1 MIENFF
7 LLYYTSTIRTHA
19 HCGTRERGPY
29 EVIRQKPLRSGG
41 DALSGRR
48 LPRPASIRQVSEGTG
63 ISDSYLEQI
72 FFRLRKAG
80 LLAAVRG
87 AGGGFYPARELS
99 KITAGEIVRAME
111 DGATPVL
118 CVDDPSLCK
127 SRLTACCRT
136 RSLWVRISEEI
147 YRKLDAES
155 LSGLRDRYLASL
167 AAGKGGAE

>member
-1 MIENFF
+1 MKLSTKSRYALEAM
-7 LLYYTSTIRTHA
+7 LYLAASSP
-19 HCGTRERGPY
+19 G
-29 EVIRQKPLRSGG
+29 Q
-41 DALSGRR
+41 
-48 LPRPASIRQVSEGTG
+48 PASIRQVSEGTG

-99 KITAGEIVRAME
+99 EITAGEIVRTME

-118 CVDDPSLCK
+118 CVDDPSQCK
-127 SRLTACCRT
+127 SRLTACCKT

-147 YRKLDAES
+147 YQRLDDES

-167 AAGKGGAE
+167 ADGKGGAE

>member
-1 MIENFF
+1 MRAAGREKGT
-7 LLYYTSTIRTHA
+7 LMKLSTKSRYALEAMLYLAASSP
-19 HCGTRERGPY
+19 G
-29 EVIRQKPLRSGG
+29 Q
-41 DALSGRR
+41 
-48 LPRPASIRQVSEGTG
+48 PASIRQVSEGTG

-99 KITAGEIVRAME
+99 EITAGEIVRTME

-118 CVDDPSLCK
+118 CVDDPSQCK
-127 SRLTACCRT
+127 SRLTACCKT

-147 YRKLDAES
+147 YQRLDDES
-155 LSGLRDRYLASL
+155 LSGLRDRYLVSL
-167 AAGKGGAE
+167 ADGKGGAE

>member
-1 MIENFF
+1 MRAAGREKGT
-7 LLYYTSTIRTHA
+7 LMKLSTKSRYALEAMLYLAASSP
-19 HCGTRERGPY
+19 G
-29 EVIRQKPLRSGG
+29 Q
-41 DALSGRR
+41 
-48 LPRPASIRQVSEGTG
+48 PASIRQVSEGTG

-99 KITAGEIVRAME
+99 EITAGEIVRTME

-118 CVDDPSLCK
+118 CVDDPSQCK
-127 SRLTACCRT
+127 SRLTACCKT

-147 YRKLDAES
+147 YQRLDDES

-167 AAGKGGAE
+167 ADGKGGAE

>member
-1 MIENFF
+1 MRTVGREKGA
-7 LLYYTSTIRTHA
+7 LMKLSAKSRYALEAMLYLAAGS
-19 HCGTRERGPY
+19 P
-29 EVIRQKPLRSGG
+29 V
-41 DALSGRR
+41 
-48 LPRPASIRQVSEGTG
+48 RPASIRQVSEGTG